1 MPLSSPT
8 KILLTGGT
16 SGIGAVMRDMLL
28 AEGHDVI
35 VVARTASRLQPE
47 ARLHLYDCD
56 LSDSGAVIESIGAI
70 SVAHPEIGILINNAA
85 LQYDTPLIDPAFDA
99 EQMMDEV
106 SINLVAPALIT
117 QYLVKT
123 VRLHAI
129 VNISSGLAFFPK
141 QQSALY
147 CATKAAIHSFSTTL
161 RYQLEASATQ
171 VSEAILP
178 IVDTPMTAGRGSG
191 KMPAEAAARA
201 ILDGVRQRKAE
212 IYVGKARLIPIFAR
226 LAPSIGRKILRGT

>member
-56 LSDSGAVIESIGAI
+56 LSDSDAVTESIGHI
-70 SVAHPEIGILINNAA
+70 SVAHPEIGVFINNAA
-85 LQYDTPLIDPAFDA
+85 LQYDTPLTDPAFDPA
-99 EQMMDEV
+99 RMIDEV
-106 SINLVAPALIT
+106 AINLIAPALIT
-117 QYLVKT
+117 QCLVKN
-123 VRLHAI
+123 VRLRAV

-147 CATKAAIHSFSTTL
+147 CATKAAIHSFSTSL
-161 RYQLEASATQ
+161 RYQLEAGKIQ
-171 VSEAILP
+171 VCEAILP
-178 IVDTPMTAGRGSG
+178 LVDTPMTTGRGIG
-191 KMPAEAAARA
+191 KLSAEAAASA
-201 ILDGVRQRKAE
+201 ILDGVKRGKTE